1 MDLNSSLLGGFW
13 PWAQLLYWP
22 LLAWA
27 LYRAPWSIL
36 TQKDSSNVL
45 FATCVALFLIWQL
58 RIQVDDGLA
67 IHLLGS
73 TLLTLMFRWQTAL
86 IANALILTGMTLT
99 TDADFAAF
107 ATNGLLMGALPIGI
121 SYLVWRF
128 NEWYLPANY
137 FVYIFV
143 VAFLSAGIG
152 MISVGYVAWL
162 LLNSTSTLPMETLD
176 QFLWIFVP
184 IMYPEAFLTGGA
196 ISIFVIYKPE
206 WIATFDDRRYLRNR

>member
-1 MDLNSSLLGGFW
+1 MDLNSSLLSAFW
-13 PWAQLLYWP
+13 PWAHLLYWP
-22 LLAWA
+22 LIAWA

-58 RIQVDDGLA
+58 RVQVADGLDL
-67 IHLLGS
+67 HLLGS

-86 IANALILTGMTLT
+86 LANALVLLGMTLT
-99 TDADFAAF
+99 TEADFAAF
-107 ATNGLLMGALPIGI
+107 AANGLLMGALPIGI
-121 SYLVWRF
+121 SYLIWRL

-143 VAFLSAGIG
+143 AAFLSAGIG
-152 MISVGYVAWL
+152 MLSVGHVAWWL
-162 LLNSTSTLPMETLD
+162 LGMTSDLPTETLD
-176 QFLWIFVP
+176 QFRWIFIP

-206 WIATFDDRRYLRNR
+206 WIATFDDRRYLKNR

>member
-1 MDLNSSLLGGFW
+1 MDLNSSLLAGFW
-13 PWAQLLYWP
+13 PWANLLYWP

-45 FATCVALFLIWQL
+45 FATCAALFLIWQL
-58 RIQVDDGLA
+58 RVQVADGLD

-73 TLLTLMFRWQTAL
+73 ALLTLMFRWQTAL
-86 IANALILTGMTLT
+86 LANALILLGMTLT
-99 TDADFAAF
+99 TQADFAAF
-107 ATNGLLMGALPIGI
+107 ATNGLLMGALPVGI
-121 SYLVWRF
+121 SYLVWRL

-152 MISVGYVAWL
+152 MLAVGHAAWWL
-162 LLNSTSTLPMETLD
+162 LGITSELPMETLD
-176 QFLWIFVP
+176 QFRWIFVP

-196 ISIFVIYKPE
+196 ISIFVIYKPQ
-206 WIATFDDRRYLRNR
+206 WIATFDDRRYLKNR

>member
-1 MDLNSSLLGGFW
+1 MDLNSSLIPGFW
-13 PWAQLLYWP
+13 PWAHLLYWP
-22 LLAWA
+22 LIAWA

-36 TQKDSSNVL
+36 SQRDSSNIL
-45 FATCVALFLIWQL
+45 FATCTALFLIWQL
-58 RIQVDDGLA
+58 RVQVADGLD

-86 IANALILTGMTLT
+86 LGHALILLGMTLT

-107 ATNGLLMGALPIGI
+107 AANGLLMGALPIGI
-121 SYLVWRF
+121 SYLVWRI
-128 NEWYLPANY
+128 NERFLPANY

-143 VAFLSAGIG
+143 AAFLTAGIG
-152 MISVGYVAWL
+152 MITLGHAAWWL
-162 LLNSTSTLPMETLD
+162 LGITSDLPVETLD
-176 QFLWIFVP
+176 QFRWIFIP

>member
-1 MDLNSSLLGGFW
+1 MDLNSNLLDGFW
-13 PWAQLLYWP
+13 PWAHLLYWP

-45 FATCVALFLIWQL
+45 FATCVALFLVWQL

-107 ATNGLLMGALPIGI
+107 AANGLLMGALPIGI
-121 SYLVWRF
+121 SYLVWRL

-162 LLNSTSTLPMETLD
+162 LLNSSSQLPMETLD

>member
-1 MDLNSSLLGGFW
+1 MDLNSSLLGDFW
-13 PWAQLLYWP
+13 PWAHLIYWP

-45 FATCVALFLIWQL
+45 FATCVGLFMIWQL
-58 RIQVDDGLA
+58 RVQVADGLD

-86 IANALILTGMTLT
+86 LANALILLGMTLT
-99 TDADFAAF
+99 SDADLAAF

-121 SYLVWRF
+121 SYLVWRL

-143 VAFLSAGIG
+143 VAFLSAGLG
-152 MISVGYVAWL
+152 MITVGNLSWWL
-162 LLNSTSTLPMETLD
+162 LGHTSGLPMETLD
-176 QFLWIFVP
+176 QFRWIFVP